1 MVVTLEA
8 ESQEWW
14 FEGLL
19 LFKVSHRR
27 YLQGSD
33 NLSIFIIV
41 EKKQTKTKNSDHHE
55 LSKEMCQVEQIDYQT
70 GRAEEFKRIG
80 DKV

>member
-1 MVVTLEA
+1 MVTLEA

-27 YLQGSD
+27 CLQESD

-41 EKKQTKTKNSDHHE
+41 GKKNPKNSDHHE
-55 LSKEMCQVEQIDYQT
+55 LSKEMCQVEQIDCQT
-70 GRAEEFKRIG
+70 GKAEEFKRTG